1 MGELRC
7 LIALAAKVYPSAL
20 TYAIWTVRYNQN
32 DFSLDKLS
40 FYQCLI
46 KVLQCKTEGSLNE
59 EDYLEG
65 FELLYGKKTLQNVL
79 DHVNG
84 NARFNGL
91 TASDLNLKGFKSH
104 QELIRIYSII
114 KDSQE
119 KEIPNDISSDRSE
132 SEDNSLS
139 NE

>member
-1 MGELRC
+1 M
-7 LIALAAKVYPSAL
+7 
-20 TYAIWTVRYNQN
+20 
-32 DFSLDKLS
+32 
-40 FYQCLI
+40 I

-104 QELIRIYSII
+104 QELIRIYNII
-114 KDSQE
+114 KDAQE
-119 KEIPNDISSDRSE
+119 KDLKNDVPLENKDAK
-132 SEDNSLS
+132 DNV
-139 NE
+139 EE